1 MNARHGKMISVMT
14 VMTVASVRLKIL
26 TYLVWVSWKGT
37 KSNSIVWQSSKTSTN
52 KYISMLIYVLQ
63 FLLNKYN
70 HALKKSTLTNL
81 YWPTCNGL
89 KLCVRWCSFTKIN
102 VEILFLE
109 ISVPILKKNMMLRFE
124 RQLNVHEMPPGHQSV
139 KCTCLWKR
147 KTNVK
152 LKVTINYISC

>member
-1 MNARHGKMISVMT
+1 MISVMT

-124 RQLNVHEMPPGHQSV
+124 RQLNTWNATWTSICQMYMFVE
-139 KCTCLWKR
+139 KENKR
-147 KTNVK
+147 EAESYNQ
-152 LKVTINYISC
+152 LYIMLILLF